1 MNKTGHVVTASATNR
16 LDGGVEKGKTG
27 MRTRPAP
34 SQKSTR
40 QKLRAGG
47 YHPSATVSLPTL
59 LHKQSDRQFRRLV
72 QDLLTV
78 SRRLEMARDYFGRR
92 IHVTGPQYNLLMTV
106 AQLQGRTGVS
116 VGSVAQAMHVS
127 SAFVTSETG
136 KLADVGLIRK
146 RPNPEDGRGALVSLT
161 PAGRVKIDRLIGEIR
176 TVNDLFFGLLGAQP
190 FAELCDSAGAL
201 VRGSSEAMRHI
212 ERVEEASDRTI

>member
-1 MNKTGHVVTASATNR
+1 MRETKLAAPP
-16 LDGGVEKGKTG
+16 LDGDVDKSQGSPRTSSAPFPRSKRHELGV
-27 MRTRPAP
+27 
-34 SQKSTR
+34 
-40 QKLRAGG
+40 GG
-47 YHPSATVSLPTL
+47 YHPPATVSLPTL
-59 LHKQSDRQFRRLV
+59 LHKQSDQQFRRLV

-106 AQLQGRTGVS
+106 AQLQGTTGVG

-136 KLADVGLIRK
+136 KLSGAGLIRK
-146 RPNPEDGRGALVSLT
+146 RPNPDDGRGALLSLT
-161 PAGRVKIDRLIGEIR
+161 PAGRLKIDRLIGEIR
-176 TVNDLFFGLLGAQP
+176 TVNDLFFGLLGAPQ
-190 FAELCDSAGAL
+190 FAELCASAGAL
-201 VRGSSEAMRHI
+201 ARGSSEAMRHI

>member
-1 MNKTGHVVTASATNR
+1 MSETKPATAPLA
-16 LDGGVEKGKTG
+16 GGAEKGQRSPRATA
-27 MRTRPAP
+27 AP
-34 SQKSTR
+34 SQRSK
-40 QKLRAGG
+40 QGELRASG
-47 YHPSATVSLPTL
+47 YHPAATVSLRAL

-92 IHVTGPQYNLLMTV
+92 INVTGPQYRLLMTV
-106 AQLQGRTGVS
+106 AQLQGTTGVS

-136 KLADVGLIRK
+136 KLSDVGLIRK
-146 RPNPEDGRGALVSLT
+146 RPNPNDGRGALLSLA

-176 TVNDLFFGLLGAQP
+176 SVNDLFFGLLGAQP
-190 FAELCDSAGAL
+190 FAELCASVGAL